1 MRAGHRQQET
11 GKGILSG
18 DKGND
23 KSEQIHRTSKSFA
36 RIRLQRSWCEPA
48 EGTKQTRRK
57 PREDGKMVAN
67 GSRKG
72 SEIPPSASEIRT
84 IFQNRENLSLNLTI
98 GLLKLR
104 IRMVMESCPRGRRS
118 TPAKRVYPIRV
129 SGVQIPSSPPRVF
142 FYFRRLFQTAFKAKK
157 SGALCSSFA

>member
-1 MRAGHRQQET
+1 MQQET
-11 GKGILSG
+11 GKGILSV

-23 KSEQIHRTSKSFA
+23 KSRQIHRTHKSLV
-36 RIRLQRSWCEPA
+36 RKRLQGSWCEPA
-48 EGTKQTRRK
+48 EGAKQTRRK
-57 PREDGKMVAN
+57 PRENGEMVAN
-67 GSRKG
+67 SSRKG
-72 SEIPPSASEIRT
+72 SEIPPSASFNLRNLHY
-84 IFQNRENLSLNLTI
+84 FSKSQKLSLNLTI

-142 FYFRRLFQTAFKAKK
+142 FYFRRLFRTAFKAKK